1 MGPTVAAV
9 EPEVKETEYNKAKVW
24 QIAMFA
30 TNNTATNMYNFM
42 MGFIAYYA
50 TGIAGLLVVVVSTLM
65 TSMRLFNAVTD
76 PIVGFL
82 IDKTNG
88 KIGKFRPFL
97 IIGNIIL
104 ASTVLLLFNTVH
116 LVPEGFRLLYF
127 ILIYAIYD
135 IGYSFQSACTKSA
148 QTVVTNDPKQRP
160 LFSLF
165 DGMYT
170 MLFYSLAAIYV
181 SNYLTKKHGDFTMGL
196 FQEFNV
202 TFIVVSAFLTT
213 LAVIGIWKKDR
224 PENFGL
230 GANNNKKVSFKEY
243 WPILKGNRALQ
254 MLIISGAS
262 DKLCSNINRNAAT
275 GVMLFGIIIGNY
287 AISGYLSIVSM
298 IPGLIFVLLGTM
310 IARKVGQKK
319 TFVGS
324 VWISLIFYGLIVIL
338 LVLGDPSQIA
348 ASGLNFTKVAF
359 YALFILSGVQGI
371 SDSLII
377 TMIADTA
384 DYETYRSGRFVPG
397 MIGTAFSFVDK
408 LISSLAATIVGVMV
422 AAIGF
427 TTAMP
432 SLEDTLTQGIWFM
445 GIFLYFGMPMISWI
459 ISLIAMKF
467 YPLDKETMAEIQ
479 QVISDKKH
487 AVTN

>member
-1 MGPTVAAV
+1 
-9 EPEVKETEYNKAKVW
+9 
-24 QIAMFA
+24 
-30 TNNTATNMYNFM
+30 
-42 MGFIAYYA
+42 
-50 TGIAGLLVVVVSTLM
+50 
-65 TSMRLFNAVTD
+65 
-76 PIVGFL
+76 
-82 IDKTNG
+82 
-88 KIGKFRPFL
+88 
-97 IIGNIIL
+97 
-104 ASTVLLLFNTVH
+104 
-116 LVPEGFRLLYF
+116 
-127 ILIYAIYD
+127 
-135 IGYSFQSACTKSA
+135 
-148 QTVVTNDPKQRP
+148 
-160 LFSLF
+160 
-165 DGMYT
+165 
-170 MLFYSLAAIYV
+170 
-181 SNYLTKKHGDFTMGL
+181 
-196 FQEFNV
+196 
-202 TFIVVSAFLTT
+202 
-213 LAVIGIWKKDR
+213 
-224 PENFGL
+224 
-230 GANNNKKVSFKEY
+230 
-243 WPILKGNRALQ
+243 
-254 MLIISGAS
+254 
-262 DKLCSNINRNAAT
+262 
-275 GVMLFGIIIGNY
+275 MLFGIIIGNY

-319 TFVGS
+319 AFVGS
-324 VWISLIFYGLIVIL
+324 VWISLIFYGLIVVL
-338 LVLGDPSQIA
+338 LVIGAPSQIA